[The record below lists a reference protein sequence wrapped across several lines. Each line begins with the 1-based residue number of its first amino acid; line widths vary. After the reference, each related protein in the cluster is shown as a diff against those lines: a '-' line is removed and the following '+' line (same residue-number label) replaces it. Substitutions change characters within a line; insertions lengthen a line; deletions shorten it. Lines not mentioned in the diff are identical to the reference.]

1 MFFNDHVILIRQAKL
16 SIASCYIITLSG
28 LLQAQIANRGPVLQ
42 QLDSSARD
50 HLHADFPGNILSR
63 LQPAQRD
70 SRQSSKS
77 SSVNAQEGEQCNR
90 SCTVIFFL
98 QWKDR

>member
-1 MFFNDHVILIRQAKL
+1 MVE
-16 SIASCYIITLSG
+16 CYLVWF

-42 QLDSSARD
+42 QLDSLTRD

-70 SRQSSKS
+70 SRQSSKP
-77 SSVNAQEGEQCNR
+77 SSVNAQEGEQHNR
-90 SCTVIFFL
+90 SCTVIFFAKEDL
-98 QWKDR
+98 RTYMRALFTSRAAAES

>member
-1 MFFNDHVILIRQAKL
+1 MPFRHKRQGL
-16 SIASCYIITLSG
+16 NNTFSG

-70 SRQSSKS
+70 SRQSSKP
-77 SSVNAQEGEQCNR
+77 SSVNAQEGEHHNR
-90 SCTVIFFL
+90 SCTVIFFAMEV
-98 QWKDR
+98 QMK

>member
-1 MFFNDHVILIRQAKL
+1 MPFRHKRQGL
-16 SIASCYIITLSG
+16 NNTFSG

-70 SRQSSKS
+70 SRQSSKP
-77 SSVNAQEGEQCNR
+77 SSVNAQEGEHHNR
-90 SCTVIFFL
+90 SCTVI
-98 QWKDR
+98 